1 MSSSDTRPAVP
12 ASAGAATSEPVGRAL
27 GNWSA
32 AAIITSLVV
41 FAGAGLLRSSWMP
54 PKLQLPSFGP
64 PYELAVHVQPRI
76 ILIAIWVAALV
87 AGAGIAA
94 GLAALRRGQPVP
106 MRLIMVAALVAL
118 VVLVIVPPTGSTD
131 PLDYAIYG
139 HIAETGRSPYVMTP
153 FQYRAMF
160 HVQSGVPLDWIRN
173 PSVYGPLATAE
184 EVLAS
189 RLGGASLAAATF
201 WLKLANAVAFAMV
214 AVAADRATRA
224 DRAARARTHL
234 LWTANPLLLWNLIAA
249 GHLDLLAAGIGLLG
263 LLVADRWAARS
274 PSLAAAA
281 AAGVCVGAAAAIK
294 ADYLLFVL
302 AIAWVLRRRPGQ
314 LAATAAGTAAVLVP
328 GYLIAGLP
336 AIKALASRALG
347 GTGYGFYGFFLHRLG
362 LSLSLSVP
370 IAVVLMMVVGYLM
383 YTRMPEGYADR
394 PAIRIA
400 LLLAVV
406 WLMLWPHQFAWYSV
420 MIFCV
425 LVFYPASRLDW
436 LVVLW
441 FTVLTISDMPGLG
454 FGRGPNREL
463 GHALYAVQTQLGMH
477 VTPLVMLVA
486 AGALV
491 ALCINGRWNL
501 RQPADWAADLP

>member
-12 ASAGAATSEPVGRAL
+12 ASAGSATTEPVRRAL
-27 GNWSA
+27 GYWSA

-76 ILIAIWVAALV
+76 ILIAIWVAALI
-87 AGAGIAA
+87 AGTGIAA

-139 HIAETGRSPYVMTP
+139 HIAEIGRSPYVMTP
-153 FQYRAMF
+153 FQYRTMF
-160 HVQSGVPLDWIRN
+160 HVQDGVPLDWIRN

-184 EVLAS
+184 QVLAS
-189 RLGGASLAAATF
+189 RLGGSLAATTF
-201 WLKLANAVAFAMV
+201 WLKLVNAVAFGLV

-249 GHLDLLAAGIGLLG
+249 GHLDVLAAGIGLLG

-274 PSLAAAA
+274 PSLAYAA

-302 AIAWVLRRRPGQ
+302 AIAWVLRRRPAQ
-314 LAATAAGTAAVLVP
+314 LAATAAGAAAVLVP
-328 GYLIAGLP
+328 GYLIAGMP

-370 IAVVLMMVVGYLM
+370 IAVVLMIVVGYLM
-383 YTRMPEGYADR
+383 FTRMPEGYADR

-400 LLLAVV
+400 LALAVV

-463 GHALYAVQTQLGMH
+463 GKVLYTIQTQIGMH
-477 VTPLVMLVA
+477 LAPLVMLVA
-486 AGALV
+486 AAGLV
-491 ALCINGRWNL
+491 ALLINGRWNL
-501 RQPADWAADLP
+501 RQPAGWAADLP

>member
-1 MSSSDTRPAVP
+1 MSNSDTRPAVP
-12 ASAGAATSEPVGRAL
+12 ASAGAATTEPVGSAL

-54 PKLQLPSFGP
+54 PKLQLPRLGP
-64 PYELAVHVQPRI
+64 PYELGVQVPPRI
-76 ILIAIWVAALV
+76 ILIAIWVAALL

-106 MRLIMVAALVAL
+106 MRLIMVAAVVAL
-118 VVLVIVPPTGSTD
+118 LVLVIVPPTGSTD

-139 HIAETGRSPYVMTP
+139 HIAEIGRSPYVMTP
-153 FQYRAMF
+153 FQYRALF
-160 HVQSGVPLDWIRN
+160 HVQSGVPLDWIHN

-189 RLGGASLAAATF
+189 RLGGSLAATTF
-201 WLKLANAVAFAMV
+201 WLKLVNAVAFAMV

-224 DRAARARTHL
+224 DNAARARVHL

-249 GHLDLLAAGIGLLG
+249 GHLDVLAAGVGLLG
-263 LLVADRWAARS
+263 LLVADRWAVRS
-274 PSLAAAA
+274 PSLAYAA
-281 AAGVCVGAAAAIK
+281 AAGVCVGAASAIK

-314 LAATAAGTAAVLVP
+314 LAAAAAGAAAVLVP
-328 GYLIAGLP
+328 GYLVAGVP

-370 IAVVLMMVVGYLM
+370 IAAVLMIVIGYLM
-383 YTRMPEGYADR
+383 LTRLPEGSADR

-400 LLLAVV
+400 LLLSVV

-420 MIFCV
+420 MIICV

-463 GHALYAVQTQLGMH
+463 GKVLYTIQTQIGEH
-477 VTPLVMLVA
+477 VAPLVMLVA
-486 AGALV
+486 AAALL

-501 RQPADWAADLP
+501 RQPAGWAPDLP